1 MKVSNLGA
9 MPENSNRKEGIESR
23 HDAGDSE
30 IKKRKG
36 LNLVAITENPK
47 KTKGSNPSAIP
58 KNPKQNEGNESGRDA
73 RKPEKKETDRIRAR
87 CKRTRNKTNGTN
99 PSTILENPKQNE

>member
-73 RKPEKKETDRIRAR
+73 RKPEKK
-87 CKRTRNKTNGTN
+87 RNGSNPGTMQ
-99 PSTILENPKQNE
+99 ENSEQNEWYKS